1 MLKREDICPQCVWS
15 FLFIKA
21 SKHMSILKHFLQLGW
36 YFLCSIVCG
45 YLLLSLLYFSCSD
58 LLIAQVSHFPG
69 QFRKLL
75 LFLGP
80 LSAEQFLF
88 RLLKK
93 CKMMMQ
99 TCQILL
105 QRKWNKENRNGEK
118 KAHGFWVNWCVAIS
132 ELLTTQIASWR
143 SEVTMG
149 RKCHQFYWSSTSI
162 FFF

>member
-1 MLKREDICPQCVWS
+1 MSTVCLELPIYQS
-15 FLFIKA
+15 IKA
-21 SKHMSILKHFLQLGW
+21 YVHTEALFAVGLVFS
-36 YFLCSIVCG
+36 CSIVHG

-93 CKMMMQ
+93 CKMMML

-105 QRKWNKENRNGEK
+105 QRKCNKEKRNGEK
-118 KAHGFWVNWCVAIS
+118 KAHGFWVN
-132 ELLTTQIASWR
+132 
-143 SEVTMG
+143 
-149 RKCHQFYWSSTSI
+149 
-162 FFF
+162 